1 MYDDEKNPFV
11 LVLLFLLLSSSR
23 HIMRYGT
30 PLHYVQ
36 LSPLIP
42 SEQQLNVSS
51 RSRTSTSKNPLVVIC
66 PVRWSV
72 DSAAPCHQ
80 YHEETRHFPA
90 LLRSCFYELFFPS
103 GREMSQISLV
113 HYQPKINHCRP
124 RPLTCDFSFIFVIC
138 KHDHLSCFKIMLPRK
153 AAL

>member
-23 HIMRYGT
+23 HITRYGT

-51 RSRTSTSKNPLVVIC
+51 RSRTSTSKNPLVVIR

-80 YHEETRHFPA
+80 YREETPTT
-90 LLRSCFYELFFPS
+90 
-103 GREMSQISLV
+103 
-113 HYQPKINHCRP
+113 YQP
-124 RPLTCDFSFIFVIC
+124 SFIRVFM
-138 KHDHLSCFKIMLPRK
+138 SCSFLLAEK
-153 AAL
+153 